1 MTNNKQQTAVDFVP
15 YEIALE
21 LKQLGFDEPCIAHY
35 TVVPE
40 DNINW
45 FTISEQAVT
54 DNSSIFGS
62 SKNYNTKWFETEGTI
77 SAPTYSQ
84 AFRWFRE
91 KYYVDSYIGFKK
103 DTDKEFSFYYYQ
115 INWTKGFGF
124 ETYEEAELA
133 CLKKL
138 IEQTYGGGE

>member
-1 MTNNKQQTAVDFVP
+1 MTDKDFTLYP
-15 YEIALE
+15 EALG
-21 LKQLGFDEPCIAHY
+21 LKQLGFQERCFGHY
-35 TVVPE
+35 WE
-40 DNINW
+40 NL
-45 FTISEQAVT
+45 F
-54 DNSSIFGS
+54 
-62 SKNYNTKWFETEGTI
+62 YFETTFNHPSTMPNSPE
-77 SAPTYSQ
+77 SCLAPTYSQ

-91 KYYVDSYIGFKK
+91 KHYVDSYIGFKK

-138 IEQTYGGGE
+138 IEIVKGGNK

>member
-1 MTNNKQQTAVDFVP
+1 MIDREFIP
-15 YEIALE
+15 YPEALG
-21 LKQLGFDEPCIAHY
+21 LKQLGFQERCFGHY
-35 TVVPE
+35 WENLFYFKTTFNHPSTMPNSPE
-40 DNINW
+40 
-45 FTISEQAVT
+45 SCL
-54 DNSSIFGS
+54 
-62 SKNYNTKWFETEGTI
+62 
-77 SAPTYSQ
+77 APTYSQ

-91 KYYVDSYIGFKK
+91 KHYVDSYIGFKK

-138 IEQTYGGGE
+138 IEIVKQSKSDE

>member
-1 MTNNKQQTAVDFVP
+1 MKTNNKQQTAVDFVP
-15 YEIALE
+15 YELALE
-21 LKQLGFDEPCIAHY
+21 LKQLGFDEPCLA
-35 TVVPE
+35 
-40 DNINW
+40 
-45 FTISEQAVT
+45 TIDQT
-54 DNSSIFGS
+54 DFIHIKG
-62 SKNYNTKWFETEGTI
+62 TEYPIRGAMIYDTI
-77 SAPTYSQ
+77 DCPTYSQ

-91 KYYVDSYIGFKK
+91 KHYVDSYIGFKK

-138 IEQTYGGGE
+138 IEIVKGGNK

>member
-1 MTNNKQQTAVDFVP
+1 MTDKDFTLYP
-15 YEIALE
+15 EALE
-21 LKQLGFDEPCIAHY
+21 LKQLGFQERCFGHY
-35 TVVPE
+35 WE
-40 DNINW
+40 NL
-45 FTISEQAVT
+45 F
-54 DNSSIFGS
+54 
-62 SKNYNTKWFETEGTI
+62 YFETTFNHPSTMPNSPE
-77 SAPTYSQ
+77 SCLAPTYSQ

-91 KYYVDSYIGFKK
+91 KHYVDSYIGFKK

-138 IEQTYGGGE
+138 IEIVKGGNK

>member
-1 MTNNKQQTAVDFVP
+1 MNLLKRMIDREFIP
-15 YEIALE
+15 YPEALG
-21 LKQLGFDEPCIAHY
+21 LKQLGFQERCFGHY
-35 TVVPE
+35 WENLFYFKTTFNHPSTMPNSPE
-40 DNINW
+40 
-45 FTISEQAVT
+45 SCL
-54 DNSSIFGS
+54 
-62 SKNYNTKWFETEGTI
+62 
-77 SAPTYSQ
+77 APTYSQ

-91 KYYVDSYIGFKK
+91 KHYVDSYIGFKK

-138 IEQTYGGGE
+138 IEIVKQSKSDE